1 MKIYSAPMQGVT
13 GWPFRM
19 THLKHYGGVDRYYM
33 PFISVHQTRAMKGG
47 EKIYIQVSDDISS
60 KGTLERE
67 LDPLLKIKDAYPKM
81 LIARTKH
88 EETLAEGVR
97 VVDIARWLDG
107 TRF

>member
-1 MKIYSAPMQGVT
+1 MHLLEYLLSLLLLTYVT
-13 GWPFRM
+13 GCLWEIDF
-19 THLKHYGGVDRYYM
+19 V
-33 PFISVHQTRAMKGG
+33 AMKGG

-60 KGTLERE
+60 KGMLERE